1 MNWAVAAVSLE
12 GTKRMTALY
21 SSTIG
26 RSVFQPILTLETMEI
41 PKTSAMAKGTSFMF
55 WILQK
60 QNETQM
66 RKAFTVA
73 LKTDYFS

>member
-1 MNWAVAAVSLE
+1 MNWAVTAVSLE
-12 GTKRMTALY
+12 GTKRMTARY

-26 RSVFQPILTLETMEI
+26 RSVFQPMLTLESLEM
-41 PKTSAMAKGTSFMF
+41 PKTNVMAKGVSFIF

-66 RKAFTVA
+66 RKAFAV
-73 LKTDYFS
+73 